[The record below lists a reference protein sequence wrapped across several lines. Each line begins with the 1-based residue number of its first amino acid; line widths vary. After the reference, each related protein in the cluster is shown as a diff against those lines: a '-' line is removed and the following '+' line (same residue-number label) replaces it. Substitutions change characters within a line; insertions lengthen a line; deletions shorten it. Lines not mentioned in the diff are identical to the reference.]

1 MNEASFWN
9 WLEVSQLSRH
19 CLCETTIYKWKLILN
34 ILSCPPYSAIRAV
47 LVCRSL
53 EFMTVR
59 RSPKAC
65 SRDWKSPRESSEWDC
80 SLHNLEM
87 QIQQNV
93 AKSRRVTRYY
103 ESQLERATSHGTLRL
118 KWTRPRKSSWASS
131 RRWWFVSS
139 SLLSSESTTDGLLTP
154 LEMDL
159 PKHEEW
165 VRLLTTEPSYENVIT
180 QLRKHRAHT
189 RYFKSQI
196 SLQLLIALTLK
207 LLFKSLFTSQFTN
220 ETNGSH
226 SVTADPKFEECTAS
240 WASCQRSWVF

>member
-1 MNEASFWN
+1 MSS
-9 WLEVSQLSRH
+9 V
-19 CLCETTIYKWKLILN
+19 LCNT
-34 ILSCPPYSAIRAV
+34 CHV
-47 LVCRSL
+47 FVCRSL
-53 EFMTVR
+53 EFMKLVTVR

-131 RRWWFVSS
+131 RRSVCFFQRLRKPWVYC
-139 SLLSSESTTDGLLTP
+139 SSESTTDGLLTP

-165 VRLLTTEPSYENVIT
+165 VRLLTTEPSYENLIT

-226 SVTADPKFEECTAS
+226 SVTADPKFEECPAS

>member
-1 MNEASFWN
+1 M
-9 WLEVSQLSRH
+9 LR
-19 CLCETTIYKWKLILN
+19 
-34 ILSCPPYSAIRAV
+34 
-47 LVCRSL
+47 
-53 EFMTVR
+53 
-59 RSPKAC
+59 
-65 SRDWKSPRESSEWDC
+65 
-80 SLHNLEM
+80 NLEGWRGTT
-87 QIQQNV
+87 NRNLN
-93 AKSRRVTRYY
+93 A
-103 ESQLERATSHGTLRL
+103 QLLTALWGWNELVRENRAEQAVGDDGLFLPTTTEAL
-118 KWTRPRKSSWASS
+118 
-131 RRWWFVSS
+131 

-165 VRLLTTEPSYENVIT
+165 VRLLTTEPSYENLIT